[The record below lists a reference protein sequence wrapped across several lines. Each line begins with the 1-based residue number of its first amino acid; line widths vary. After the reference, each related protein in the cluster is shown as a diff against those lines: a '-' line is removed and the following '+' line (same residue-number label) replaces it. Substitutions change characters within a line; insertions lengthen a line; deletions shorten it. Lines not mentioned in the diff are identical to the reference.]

1 MTESQRSAGHEEQP
15 ASVPALRIAVADD
28 EPEMREWFEEMLTDL
43 GHEVVAVAEN
53 GKQLLEACLELFPN
67 LVITDIKMPLMDG
80 LEVSDVL
87 HSRQPTPIILVS
99 AFHDQDLIERALHD
113 HVLAYLIKPIKQ
125 ADLATAIRLA
135 VRRFK
140 EFQALEQQAQD
151 LRQALQDRKL
161 VERAKG
167 ILMKRADL
175 SEGDAFRRLQNLAR
189 EKNKKMVD
197 IAQMIVTA
205 EEAMS

>member
-1 MTESQRSAGHEEQP
+1 MGMQPPTSSEGHSAEMP
-15 ASVPALRIAVADD
+15 PLRIAVADD
-28 EPEMREWFEEMLTDL
+28 EPEMREWFEEMLTEL

-53 GKQLLEACLELFPN
+53 GQQLLDACLEQSPN
-67 LVITDIKMPLMDG
+67 LVITDIKMPEMDG
-80 LEVSDVL
+80 LEVSTAL
-87 HSRQPTPIILVS
+87 RNRQPTPIILVS
-99 AFHDQDLIERALHD
+99 AFHDQDLIERALRD
-113 HVLAYLIKPIKQ
+113 HVLAYLVKPIKQ
-125 ADLATAIRLA
+125 ADLATAIQLA
-135 VRRFK
+135 VLRFK

-151 LRQALQDRKL
+151 LRQALEDRKL

-175 SEGDAFRRLQNLAR
+175 SEEDAFRRLQTLSR
-189 EKNKKMVD
+189 EKNQKMAK

>member
-1 MTESQRSAGHEEQP
+1 MGPERSTRKGQQSAERL
-15 ASVPALRIAVADD
+15 SLRIAVADD

-53 GKQLLEACLELFPN
+53 GRQLLDACLEQSPD
-67 LVITDIKMPLMDG
+67 LVITDIKMPEMDG
-80 LEVSDVL
+80 LEVSETL
-87 HSRQPTPIILVS
+87 RGRQPTPIILVS
-99 AFHDQDLIERALHD
+99 AFHDPDLIDRALRD
-113 HVLAYLIKPIKQ
+113 HVLAYLVKPIKQ
-125 ADLATAIRLA
+125 ADLNTAIRLA
-135 VRRFK
+135 ARRFR

-151 LRQALQDRKL
+151 LQQALEDRKL

-175 SEGDAFRRLQNLAR
+175 SEEDAFRRLQTLSR
-189 EKNKKMVD
+189 EKNQKMVE
-197 IAQMIVTA
+197 IAHMIVTA